1 MKPPK
6 ISLCGAVILLFC
18 FWNCAERSPVS
29 PLPFE
34 ENLEKVN
41 GETTRTSERALVIR
55 NPLGGLIVTGSNAR
69 DVLRWSLTKIVSS
82 RGGFAG
88 GNEFAQIAL
97 QAATRN
103 DTLFFEIIAPGNS
116 DALKYLCG
124 LALVMPANMAC
135 HVVSVGGLVNI
146 SNLDT
151 TLSIAGAKYE
161 INIAQHSGSLEVA
174 AMQGS
179 IAVENV
185 LPDSGFCLV
194 NTGQGNIAIK
204 LPGNTSAQLHA
215 YTSNGRVN
223 SSGLVFTHILEL
235 SPKTLRATLGEG
247 RGQINLSTA
256 HGDISMQGF

>member
-1 MKPPK
+1 MKPPNR
-6 ISLCGAVILLFC
+6 SVRGAVILLFC
-18 FWNCAERSPVS
+18 VWNCAERPPVS
-29 PLPFE
+29 SLPFE

-55 NPLGGLIVTGSNAR
+55 NPLGGLLVTGSNAR
-69 DVLRWSLTKIVSS
+69 EVLRWSLTKTISS
-82 RGGFAG
+82 RRGFAG
-88 GNEFAQIAL
+88 RNEFAQIAL

-103 DTLFFEIIAPGNS
+103 DSLFFEIIAPGNS
-116 DALKYLCG
+116 EAVRYLCG

-151 TLSIAGAKYE
+151 TLSIEGAKYE
-161 INIAQHSGSLEVA
+161 VNIAKHSGSLVIA
-174 AMQGS
+174 ALQGS

-194 NTGQGNIAIK
+194 NTGQGNIAVK
-204 LPGNTSAQLHA
+204 LPDKTSAQLHA
-215 YTSNGRVN
+215 RTSNGSVN
-223 SSGLVFTHILEL
+223 SSGLVFTHILEQ

-256 HGDISMQGF
+256 YGDISLLGF